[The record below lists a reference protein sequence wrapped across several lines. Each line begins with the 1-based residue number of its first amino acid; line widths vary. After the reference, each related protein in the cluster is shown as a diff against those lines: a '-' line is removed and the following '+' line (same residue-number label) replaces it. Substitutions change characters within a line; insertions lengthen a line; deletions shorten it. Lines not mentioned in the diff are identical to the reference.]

1 MVGWLGV
8 LVMGFFWGGGGA
20 GYTQEGLDDV
30 MMGISIAKRD
40 GVEGAGGKT
49 LISEM

>member
-1 MVGWLGV
+1 
-8 LVMGFFWGGGGA
+8 
-20 GYTQEGLDDV
+20 

-49 LISEM
+49 LISENVANISWDRI